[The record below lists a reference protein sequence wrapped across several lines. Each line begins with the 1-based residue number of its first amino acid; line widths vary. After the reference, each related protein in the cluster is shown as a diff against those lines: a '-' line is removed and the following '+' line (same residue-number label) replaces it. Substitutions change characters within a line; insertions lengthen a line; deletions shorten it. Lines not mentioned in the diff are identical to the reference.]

1 MSIEYPEENTYH
13 FSSFSEEVKQF
24 MQLTRDHSINIFSI
38 EPQILFSLLKINELN
53 LLESRF
59 LLPKLNIDNNNN
71 KSKNI
76 QLISFGIFASDLNK
90 LDVSNSL

>member
-1 MSIEYPEENTYH
+1 MSIEYPKENTYH

-24 MQLTRDHSINIFSI
+24 MRLTRDYSISIFSI
-38 EPQILFSLLKINELN
+38 EPQILISLLKINELN

-59 LLPKLNIDNNNN
+59 LLPKLNNN

>member
-1 MSIEYPEENTYH
+1 MR
-13 FSSFSEEVKQF
+13 
-24 MQLTRDHSINIFSI
+24 LTRDYSISIFSI
-38 EPQILFSLLKINELN
+38 EPQILISLLKINELN

-59 LLPKLNIDNNNN
+59 LLPKLNNN

>member
-13 FSSFSEEVKQF
+13 FNSFSQEVKQF
-24 MQLTRDHSINIFSI
+24 LELTRDYSINIFSI
-38 EPQILFSLLKINELN
+38 EPQILISLLKSDELN

-59 LLPKLNIDNNNN
+59 VLPKLNFDN

-76 QLISFGIFASDLNK
+76 QLISFGILASDLNK